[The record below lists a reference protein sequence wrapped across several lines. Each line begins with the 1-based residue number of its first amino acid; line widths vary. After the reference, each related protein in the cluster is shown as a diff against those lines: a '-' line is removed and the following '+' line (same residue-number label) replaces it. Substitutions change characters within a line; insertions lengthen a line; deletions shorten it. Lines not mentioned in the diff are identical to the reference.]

1 MTTSSASKVITT
13 SSAVFKSEAI
23 PTCDPAVAA
32 DAQPKECSSFTSG
45 AVYNFGFSGITRW
58 SCLDVK
64 QCGRPVDHYNVPA
77 TGPIPEIFKNT
88 AVWEN
93 IDIKPNGLSLDTAP
107 IEVTIALLS
116 SQFTKCLVWNK
127 GM

>member
-1 MTTSSASKVITT
+1 MTTATAAAKTIST

-32 DAQPKECSSFTSG
+32 DLQPNECKAFNAG
-45 AVYNFGFSGITRW
+45 AVYNFGFTGITRW

-64 QCGRPVDHYNVPA
+64 QCGRPVDHFNVPA
-77 TGPIPEIFKNT
+77 TGPVPEIFKNT

-93 IDIKPNGLSLDTAP
+93 LDIKPNGLNLLTAP
-107 IEVTIALLS
+107 VEVTIAL
-116 SQFTKCLVWNK
+116 
-127 GM
+127 